1 MKAFVV
7 EDSRLARK
15 ELTDL
20 ITDHTSLELIG
31 NTGRADDAIEKI
43 NILKPDLL
51 FMDINMPGKDGFEVI
66 EALNYSPQIIFVTA
80 YSDYAIKSFD
90 YNTVDYL
97 LKPVSLD
104 RLQKAIAKISS
115 KPSLETDLNDPHA
128 HAEQS
133 DIHSCTSEKEFPQDA
148 PIKNTTVDSHAAEN
162 YTDSPISQLDE
173 KSRIF
178 IKDGDQC
185 HLVELG
191 KIIRFESC
199 GNYTQV
205 FFDGKKA
212 FVYRA
217 LSKIEERLPSQV
229 FFRASRQH
237 IVNLRCVENIEPWV
251 NGGYQ
256 LTLRN
261 GEEIAV
267 SRRHASRLKDILSL

>member
-1 MKAFVV
+1 MKTYVV

-20 ITDHTSLELIG
+20 INEHTSLHLIG
-31 NTGRADDAIEKI
+31 DSGRADDAIHNI
-43 NILKPDLL
+43 NTLKPELV
-51 FMDINMPGKDGFEVI
+51 FMDINMPGKNGFEVL
-66 EALNYSPQIIFVTA
+66 EALNYNPKIIFVTA

-97 LKPVSLD
+97 LKPVSASRLLKALD
-104 RLQKAIAKISS
+104 KLHDQAQSATSS
-115 KPSLETDLNDPHA
+115 DTPKEEP
-128 HAEQS
+128 EQEES
-133 DIHSCTSEKEFPQDA
+133 SA
-148 PIKNTTVDSHAAEN
+148 
-162 YTDSPISQLDE
+162 YTDNPVQTPSDLEE

-178 IKDGDQC
+178 IKDGEHC
-185 HLVELG
+185 YLIELA
-191 KIIRFESC
+191 KIVRFESC

-217 LSKIEERLPSQV
+217 LSKIEERLPNHV

-237 IVNLRCVENIEPWV
+237 IVNLRCVTNIEPWV

-256 LTLRN
+256 LTLSN
-261 GEEIAV
+261 GEDVAV
-267 SRRHASRLKDILSL
+267 SRRHASRLKELLSL